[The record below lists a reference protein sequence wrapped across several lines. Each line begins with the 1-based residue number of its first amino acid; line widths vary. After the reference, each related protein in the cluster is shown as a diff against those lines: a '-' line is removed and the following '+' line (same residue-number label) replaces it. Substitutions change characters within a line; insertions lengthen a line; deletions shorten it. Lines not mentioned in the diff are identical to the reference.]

1 MSLNYIKLRDMF
13 FIFIVRLLMSPYFAH
28 VASIDRRVKF
38 VQGFYFAAFHEL
50 VYNFYSI
57 AHSSL

>member
-1 MSLNYIKLRDMF
+1 MF
-13 FIFIVRLLMSPYFAH
+13 FNFIVRLLMSPYFAH

-57 AHSSL
+57 VHSSL